1 MPEPITDESEAPV
14 AQWEP
19 PQVDAAA
26 LTVGQLVPCTVIEQL
41 ESGAYS
47 VNIGASSPAVL
58 PRNEVF
64 LRPNR
69 TAGSREIGRG
79 FGVLP
84 VGFSFQAQVTALA
97 DGKVNV
103 SLARAQRT
111 IAWTRCAQLA
121 DDDVTLAAKVLRF
134 GPAGATLAVENL
146 PAFLPWS
153 HWALP
158 ASQRTPA
165 LYGTDLE
172 VKFLEVNRVRS
183 RLVVSHRRY
192 RVDQAKDQLKPGAV
206 VKGSVTSVRETGA
219 IVKLPGGVDGLL
231 HVSQVSEFYVRNV
244 TEILGQ
250 GDDIYCIVIAVDSKD
265 GAISLSTKRLED
277 SAGEMVKNATAVYR
291 RIADRAEC
299 GELGCEPASLA
310 SSS

>member
-1 MPEPITDESEAPV
+1 MASPAALSCLVLAAWTSRPAFRPPSPTALRRAVVRLMPEPITDESEAPV

-153 HWALP
+153 AAAPRRFCP
-158 ASQRTPA
+158 AGPQGPR
-165 LYGTDLE
+165 GTWRPHARIPGAD
-172 VKFLEVNRVRS
+172 
-183 RLVVSHRRY
+183 SHRSHPPCLMS
-192 RVDQAKDQLKPGAV
+192 A
-206 VKGSVTSVRETGA
+206 GA
-219 IVKLPGGVDGLL
+219 IGHCRHP
-231 HVSQVSEFYVRNV
+231 SAPRPSM
-244 TEILGQ
+244 
-250 GDDIYCIVIAVDSKD
+250 AP
-265 GAISLSTKRLED
+265 ISR
-277 SAGEMVKNATAVYR
+277 
-291 RIADRAEC
+291 
-299 GELGCEPASLA
+299 
-310 SSS
+310 SSSSR